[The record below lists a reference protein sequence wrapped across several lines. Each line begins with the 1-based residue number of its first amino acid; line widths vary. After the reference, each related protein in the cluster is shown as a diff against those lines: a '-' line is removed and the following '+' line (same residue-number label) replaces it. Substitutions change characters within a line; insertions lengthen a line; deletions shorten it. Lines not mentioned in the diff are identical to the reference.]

1 LKIRFQADA
10 DLDEDIVTGLRR
22 REPSVDFQTA
32 LEAGLGG
39 LDDEDVLA
47 RAAAESRLL
56 VSHDRKTMPHH
67 FAKFILHKKSS
78 GLVIVSQKTPTVV
91 AIEELLLFWT
101 ASDAEEWINRIA
113 VIPL

>member
-22 REPSVDFQTA
+22 RESGVDFQTA
-32 LEAGLGG
+32 SEAGLQG
-39 LDDEDVLA
+39 LDDKDVLA
-47 RAAAESRLL
+47 RAAEEGRLL

-67 FAKFILHKKSS
+67 FADFILNKESS
-78 GLVIVSQKTPTVV
+78 GLLIISQKTTTVAV
-91 AIEELLLFWT
+91 IEELLLIWT